1 MKRHIGK
8 KAGMILAAG
17 IMALSQTGAFA
28 VTVMAE
34 DTAETAGG
42 YTGDPITINFWHTRG
57 SGSNYEVVQH
67 EVETFNETIG
77 KEKGITVQE
86 TYIGD
91 YNEMLSKTQLAIQ
104 SGESPQVV
112 VSGNTF
118 VNYLLED
125 GVLADMAPLAEETD
139 WDRNNLLDPFQDI
152 NGNTDGTLYT
162 VPYIRSTPL
171 FYYNKTMA
179 DAKGL
184 TEPTTIEEME
194 EFCKALYEDGSVSGL
209 CIGNDFGYLQACH
222 LYQLGSAFVSEDGNS
237 CPALDDGTMLQVLS
251 DWRRWVDE
259 GWCEPFDATDAG
271 TVMIEEFTQQKL
283 ACLINSSGSLS
294 QLMQNAKDAG
304 FELGACQYPT
314 YNEDDRTAMIGGG
327 NICIVSEGNTD
338 DQIMASWEFVQF
350 LMSDE
355 EVTYNTEMTGYLPIT
370 KSVAEYE
377 GMEEFW
383 NENPL
388 YKVAYDQALT
398 GHCQEQPY
406 SPHLQDLTQA
416 CWDAVSLLIADQS
429 IDAEQAVEQI
439 KAESES
445 YFG

>member
-125 GVLADMAPLAEETD
+125 GVLADMAPLAEETG

-439 KAESES
+439 KTESES
-445 YFG
+445 LFG

>member
-1 MKRHIGK
+1 MKKRLA
-8 KAGMILAAG
+8 KATGVVLAAG
-17 IMALSQTGAFA
+17 IMVLSQSGAFA
-28 VTVMAE
+28 TTVMAE
-34 DTAETAGG
+34 DTTEAAGG

-57 SGSNYEVVQH
+57 SGSNYEVIQH

-77 KEKGITVQE
+77 KEKGITVEE

-91 YNEMLSKTQLAIQ
+91 YNQMLSQTQLAIQ
-104 SGESPQVV
+104 SGDSPQVV

-125 GVLADMAPLAEETD
+125 GVLADMAPLAEETG
-139 WDRNNLLDPFQDI
+139 WDRNNLLDPFQEI

-184 TEPTTIEEME
+184 TEPTTIQEME
-194 EFCKALYEDGSVSGL
+194 EFCKALYQEDSVSGL

-222 LYQLGSAFVSEDGNS
+222 LYQLGSAFVSEDGTS
-237 CPALDDGTMLQVLS
+237 CPALEDGTMLQVLS

-283 ACLINSSGSLS
+283 ACMITSSGSLS
-294 QLMQNAKDAG
+294 QLMENAQNAG

-314 YNEDDRTAMIGGG
+314 YDENNRTAMIGGG
-327 NICIVSEGNTD
+327 NVCIISEGNSE
-338 DQIMASWEFVQF
+338 DQIMDSWEFLQF
-350 LMSDE
+350 LMSD
-355 EVTYNTEMTGYLPIT
+355 
-370 KSVAEYE
+370 
-377 GMEEFW
+377 
-383 NENPL
+383 
-388 YKVAYDQALT
+388 
-398 GHCQEQPY
+398 
-406 SPHLQDLTQA
+406 
-416 CWDAVSLLIADQS
+416 
-429 IDAEQAVEQI
+429 
-439 KAESES
+439 
-445 YFG
+445 

>member
-125 GVLADMAPLAEETD
+125 GVLADMAPLAEETG

-194 EFCKALYEDGSVSGL
+194 EFCKALYEEGSVSGL

-237 CPALDDGTMLQVLS
+237 CPALEDGTMLQVLS

-259 GWCEPFDATDAG
+259 GWCEPFDATDAA
-271 TVMIEEFTQQKL
+271 TVMTEEFYSAE
-283 ACLINSSGSLS
+283 ACL
-294 QLMQNAKDAG
+294 
-304 FELGACQYPT
+304 P
-314 YNEDDRTAMIGGG
+314 
-327 NICIVSEGNTD
+327 
-338 DQIMASWEFVQF
+338 DQ
-350 LMSDE
+350 
-355 EVTYNTEMTGYLPIT
+355 
-370 KSVAEYE
+370 
-377 GMEEFW
+377 
-383 NENPL
+383 
-388 YKVAYDQALT
+388 
-398 GHCQEQPY
+398 
-406 SPHLQDLTQA
+406 
-416 CWDAVSLLIADQS
+416 
-429 IDAEQAVEQI
+429 
-439 KAESES
+439 
-445 YFG
+445 

>member
-1 MKRHIGK
+1 MKKRLA
-8 KAGMILAAG
+8 KATGVVLAAG
-17 IMALSQTGAFA
+17 IMVLSQSGAFA
-28 VTVMAE
+28 TTVMAE
-34 DTAETAGG
+34 DTTKAAGG

-57 SGSNYEVVQH
+57 SGSNYEVIQH

-77 KEKGITVQE
+77 KEKGITVEE

-91 YNEMLSKTQLAIQ
+91 YNQMLSQTQLAIQ
-104 SGESPQVV
+104 SGDSPQVV

-125 GVLADMAPLAEETD
+125 GVLADMAPLAEETG
-139 WDRNNLLDPFQDI
+139 WDRNNLLDPFQEI

-184 TEPTTIEEME
+184 TEPTTIQEME
-194 EFCKALYEDGSVSGL
+194 EFCKALYQEDSVSGL

-222 LYQLGSAFVSEDGNS
+222 LYQLGSAFVSEDGTS
-237 CPALDDGTMLQVLS
+237 CPALEDGTMLQVLS

-283 ACLINSSGSLS
+283 ACMITSSGSLS
-294 QLMQNAKDAG
+294 QLMENAQNAG

-314 YNEDDRTAMIGGG
+314 YDENNRTAMIGGG
-327 NICIVSEGNTD
+327 NVCIISEGNSE

-355 EVTYNTEMTGYLPIT
+355 EVTYNTEMTGYVPVT
-370 KSVAEYE
+370 KSVATYA
-377 GMEEFW
+377 GMEDFW

-388 YKVAYDQALT
+388 YKVAYDQVQT

-439 KAESES
+439 QTQSES
-445 YFG
+445 FFS

>member
-125 GVLADMAPLAEETD
+125 GVLADMAPLAEETG

-439 KAESES
+439 KTESES
-445 YFG
+445 FFG

>member
-1 MKRHIGK
+1 MD
-8 KAGMILAAG
+8 
-17 IMALSQTGAFA
+17 S
-28 VTVMAE
+28 
-34 DTAETAGG
+34 
-42 YTGDPITINFWHTRG
+42 ITINFWHTRG

-125 GVLADMAPLAEETD
+125 GVLADMAPLAEETG

-439 KAESES
+439 KTESES
-445 YFG
+445 FFG

>member
-125 GVLADMAPLAEETD
+125 GVLADMAPLAEETG

-327 NICIVSEGNTD
+327 NICIISEGNTD

-439 KAESES
+439 KTESES
-445 YFG
+445 FFG